1 MGELNLKR
9 KFKVNWHSIS
19 IKMMVLLTIIIVFS
33 VTTMGLTSYFIAK
46 NQLTKAGKQELYHI
60 VNSSLATL
68 ESINNQV
75 ESGQLTIEEGKE
87 EARVLLSGPKLK
99 NGEHDYKKSH
109 FLYKGEGYILGYDAN
124 FSSQV
129 HPSNPVG
136 DIPEDT
142 TNREKM
148 VKGSLA
154 STIEDRY
161 VYFDDKNDETGE
173 IREKISYMEHFE
185 PWDWYV
191 GLTVY
196 EDEFYEGLEVVKFI
210 ILWGTLAIIIISIS
224 IFYVA
229 IRKKISLL
237 KEVAIS
243 SINIADGKIK
253 ATNLSESRDEIGQ
266 LAGAYNKMSY
276 QLLELVQSVKSTSS
290 HLLDSAT
297 ELSAVSEQT
306 LASSEEIGTAISEIS
321 LGTQEQASDLENIN
335 QSVETLTQ
343 SIDSMNQQSN
353 IIKEVTGKSEKLSN
367 EGNEI
372 VSSLRQSNAASLEA
386 SEKINTSV
394 KSLYD
399 KSQEIHH
406 IMQTIENIAAETNL
420 LALNAS
426 IEAARAG
433 EHGKGF
439 SVVANEIRKLAEQSK
454 EATYQVRGV
463 VSTIAA
469 ETSNTVEIVE
479 QTMITSNKLNDDVLE
494 TQYKFNLLSQSIIE
508 TISALGILNDEI
520 VNITNQ
526 TLLIGD
532 GIQSSSGVSEQTSAS
547 VEEISSSIDEHN
559 NAIGQ
564 VAKSAEQLNV
574 MNKELDDMLRQYQ
587 I

>member
-1 MGELNLKR
+1 MGGTELKR
-9 KFKVNWHSIS
+9 GFKVNWHSIS
-19 IKMMVLLTIIIVFS
+19 IKMMILLTIIIVFS
-33 VTTMGLTSYFIAK
+33 VTTIGLTSYYIAK

-60 VNSSLATL
+60 VKSSLATL
-68 ESINNQV
+68 ESINHQV
-75 ESGQLTIEEGKE
+75 ESGHLTLEEGKE
-87 EARVLLSGPKLK
+87 EARLLLSGPKLK

-136 DIPEDT
+136 DIPKDT

-148 VKGSLA
+148 VEGSLA
-154 STIEDRY
+154 PNIEDRY
-161 VYFDDKNDETGE
+161 VYFDDLNDETGE
-173 IREKISYMEHFE
+173 MRKKISYMEHFE
-185 PWDWYV
+185 PWDWYL

-196 EDEFYEGLEVVKFI
+196 EDEFYEGLEVVKYI
-210 ILWGTLAIIIISIS
+210 ILFGTLVIIIISIS
-224 IFYVA
+224 VFYIA

-237 KEVAIS
+237 KEVALS
-243 SINIADGKIK
+243 SINIADGKIQ
-253 ATNLSESRDEIGQ
+253 ATNLLESRDEIGQ
-266 LAGAYNKMSY
+266 LAGAYNKMSN

-335 QSVETLTQ
+335 HSVETLNQ
-343 SIDSMNQQSN
+343 SIDSINQQSD
-353 IIKEVTGKSEKLSN
+353 IIKDVTGKSETLSN

-372 VSSLRQSNAASLEA
+372 VLSLRQSNAASLEA
-386 SEKINTSV
+386 SEKINTGV

-399 KSQEIHH
+399 KTQEIHH

-454 EATYQVRGV
+454 QATYEVRGV
-463 VSTIAA
+463 VETIAD
-469 ETSNTVEIVE
+469 ETRNTVEIVE
-479 QTMITSNKLNDDVLE
+479 QTMMTSTKLNDDVLE
-494 TQYKFNLLSQSIIE
+494 TQDKFEQLSKSIIE
-508 TISALGILNDEI
+508 TVSALGILNDEI

-526 TLLIGD
+526 TSLIGE
-532 GIQSSSGVSEQTSAS
+532 GIQSSSGVSEQTAAS
-547 VEEISSSIDEHN
+547 VEEISSSIDEQNH
-559 NAIGQ
+559 AIGQ
-564 VAKSAEQLNV
+564 VANSAEQLNV
-574 MNKELDDMLRQYQ
+574 MNKELDDMLRKYR